1 MVTTIKTHRNV
12 IVYTEVQLKKPLQS
26 TDTAID
32 RHGRMHATEKDK
44 MVITSQPKENDEDW
58 YTDRS
63 RHVLPPSQV
72 FFTSSFWSPFS
83 QWTDGRTLQRE
94 RD

>member
-44 MVITSQPKENDEDW
+44 MVITSKPTTGK
-58 YTDRS
+58 
-63 RHVLPPSQV
+63 
-72 FFTSSFWSPFS
+72 
-83 QWTDGRTLQRE
+83 
-94 RD
+94 